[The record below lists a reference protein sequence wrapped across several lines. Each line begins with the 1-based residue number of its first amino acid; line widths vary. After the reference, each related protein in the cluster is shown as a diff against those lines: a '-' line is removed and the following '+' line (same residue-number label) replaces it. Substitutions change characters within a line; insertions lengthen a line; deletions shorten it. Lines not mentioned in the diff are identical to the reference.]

1 MATPNAMDLI
11 SRLLRSEQAGIFQYL
26 SQVDPHIGRTA
37 AQVRKPLLEMMATS
51 LRHQGE
57 LTFLLQEYGL
67 TPPPPQLNPEF
78 QNFAY
83 LSLDYL
89 LPRLADAKRRSIA
102 EYEAALGEIA
112 SDNPSLANVLQAH
125 LATHQHDLSIL
136 ERAVSSLAQTPS
148 KGLRPGLL

>member
-1 MATPNAMDLI
+1 MPPMATSNATDVI

-37 AQVRKPLLEMMATS
+37 AQVRRPLLEMMATS

-89 LPRLADAKRRSIA
+89 LPRLAAAKRQSIA
-102 EYEAALGEIA
+102 DYEAALREIA
-112 SDNPSLANVLQAH
+112 ADDPSLANVLQSH
-125 LATHQHDLSIL
+125 LATHQHDLAVL
-136 ERAVSSLAQTPS
+136 EKAVTPAAQPHAS
-148 KGLRPGLL
+148 RLS